1 MNTFLKKISVI
12 VLVLIIISA
21 VMVITAYATKKRIL
35 RYNISPNSHIVFVG
49 NSQFETAIND
59 SMLVGASNV
68 AKSAK
73 QYMMMRID
81 IENLLDVNPQIDTV
95 FLVVSP
101 FSLRE
106 TDADRSYEDATY
118 LESITY
124 YAPYMSIADYEELPN
139 AKPFVKDLLF
149 GGCLRYIVNSQP
161 CGAYMFNTRDDMAAD
176 KKKHARAKN
185 DNVDAVHNGN
195 KITQH
200 QLALISDICKKAGV
214 KLIYISTPNWDAK
227 NVYDLKYFRKQV
239 AQLQRSSGADYWD
252 YVDYQLPDTCFSDMT
267 HLNWRG
273 AKVFTSLLKKRL
285 ETKE

>member
-1 MNTFLKKISVI
+1 MKSFLKKISVI
-12 VLVLIIISA
+12 VLVLVVVSA
-21 VMVITAYATKKRIL
+21 IMIITAYATKKRIL
-35 RYNISPNSHIVFVG
+35 RYNISQNSHIVFVG

-81 IENLLDVNPQIDTV
+81 IENLLDENSQIDTV

-106 TDADRSYEDATY
+106 IDADRSYEDVTY

-149 GGCLRYIVNSQP
+149 GGCLKYLVNSQL
-161 CGAYMFNTRDDMAAD
+161 CGGYLFNTRDDMAAD
-176 KKKHARAKN
+176 KKKHVRAKI
-185 DNVDAVHNGN
+185 DNANAVHNGN

-200 QLALISDICKKAGV
+200 QLELISNICKKAGV
-214 KLIYISTPNWDAK
+214 KLIYLSTPNWDAK
-227 NVYDLKYFRKQV
+227 NVYNLKHFRKQV
-239 AQLQRSSGADYWD
+239 TQLQRSSGADYWD

-273 AKVFTSLLKKRL
+273 ARVFTSFLKKRL